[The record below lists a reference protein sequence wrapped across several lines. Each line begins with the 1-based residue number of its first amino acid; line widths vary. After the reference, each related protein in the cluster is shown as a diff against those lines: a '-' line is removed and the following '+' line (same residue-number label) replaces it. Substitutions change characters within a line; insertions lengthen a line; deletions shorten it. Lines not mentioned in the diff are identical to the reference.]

1 MSTKKGYISDVIIL
15 LQGCP
20 VQRFLQPKWQQLL
33 IHLWM
38 DYKSTDRGMFSEP
51 MHELKANHHSSTSLK
66 TLERTTPARAR
77 HTKALSLAM
86 EAYIIPSIQGTAT
99 FNQYWSVRQTKRTG
113 GTVNT
118 GNHFAAWKALGMT
131 MGTFNYMIVATEG
144 YYSTGSS
151 DITVGVGSS
160 SGSSGT
166 TTTTAAGT
174 TTTTSTSSAVS
185 SRFQ

>member
-1 MSTKKGYISDVIIL
+1 VREYMSTKKGYISDVIIL

-86 EAYIIPSIQGTAT
+86 EAYIIYTPPYAPTNLLFKEQRPSI
-99 FNQYWSVRQTKRTG
+99 
-113 GTVNT
+113 NT
-118 GNHFAAWKALGMT
+118 GPSVKLSAL
-131 MGTFNYMIVATEG
+131 VE
-144 YYSTGSS
+144 
-151 DITVGVGSS
+151 
-160 SGSSGT
+160 
-166 TTTTAAGT
+166 
-174 TTTTSTSSAVS
+174 
-185 SRFQ
+185 Q